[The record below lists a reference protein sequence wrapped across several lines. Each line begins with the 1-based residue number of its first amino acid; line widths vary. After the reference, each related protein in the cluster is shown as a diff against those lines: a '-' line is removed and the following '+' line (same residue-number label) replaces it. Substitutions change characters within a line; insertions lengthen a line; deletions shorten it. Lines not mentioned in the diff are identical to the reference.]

1 MTDNRLV
8 LTTVASHEEAQKIA
22 RGLVERR
29 LAACVNILPK
39 VQSIYRW
46 QEKIEETEEWLLII
60 KTKQHIFERLR
71 DAIVELHT
79 YDVPEIICFAIED
92 GSRAYLQW
100 LGDSVE

>member
-8 LTTVASHEEAQKIA
+8 LTTTASHEEAQKIA

-29 LAACVNILPK
+29 LAACVNIVPK

-46 QEKIEETEEWLLII
+46 QEKVEESEEWLLVI
-60 KTKQHIFERLR
+60 KTTQEAFERLR
-71 DAIVELHT
+71 DAIVELHS
-79 YDVPEIICFAIED
+79 YDVPEIICLVIED

-100 LGDSVE
+100 IGDSVE

>member
-71 DAIVELHT
+71 DAIVELHS
-79 YDVPEIICFAIED
+79 YDVPEIVCLVIED
-92 GSRAYLQW
+92 GSREYLRW
-100 LGDSVE
+100 IGDSVE

>member
-8 LTTVASHEEAQKIA
+8 LTTTASREEAQKIA

-46 QEKIEETEEWLLII
+46 QEKIEETEEWLLVI
-60 KTKQHIFERLR
+60 KTKQHVFERLR
-71 DAIVELHT
+71 DAIVELHS
-79 YDVPEIICFAIED
+79 YDVPEIICLVIED

-100 LGDSVE
+100 IGDSVD